1 MSRPGIYKVLSEGE
15 EEINL
20 AHYLFWRKQY
30 KKVVKLLAWFNF
42 GKKEIPEIVDTP
54 EMKKAKS
61 EYFLEKEKT
70 KHLEMQLIKQK
81 RKEKIAKIDYQH
93 QCDHH
98 VLKTGKINPSNFD
111 TYFVKCENCGAEL
124 FDHATAINY
133 LNTVITL
140 LGKIPKAIE
149 PAVVNHL
156 ESYDIDLNYSKIYK
170 SALDLVEEC
179 ERLRNNIY
187 DIKSTT
193 FNTKLKEYVYDNDK
207 KGK

>member
-70 KHLEMQLIKQK
+70 KNLEKELISQK
-81 RKEKIAKIDYQH
+81 RKEKTSKISYQH

-98 VLKTGKINPSNFD
+98 VLKSGKANPSNFD
-111 TYFVKCENCGAEL
+111 SYLVKCENCGAEM

-133 LNTVITL
+133 LNTLITL
-140 LGKIPKAIE
+140 LGKIPKPVE
-149 PAVVNHL
+149 SAVINHL

-170 SALDLVEEC
+170 NALDLVEEC
-179 ERLRNNIY
+179 ERLRNDIY
-187 DIKSTT
+187 EIKSTT
-193 FNTKLKEYVYDNDK
+193 FNTNLKEYVYDK
-207 KGK
+207 KEK